1 MARRSTKRRAR
12 DIAEQGERVAVSSDA
27 GTIALAN
34 VVEHGKRQAAL
45 VLLEVLE
52 LRTETRPATGRTAVH
67 PQRTAHAVVGRRCVA
82 QHPLEL
88 VDGGTRRGP
97 AQLEQLGDK
106 VVGLADD
113 RLRDGAHVQ

>member
-1 MARRSTKRRAR
+1 MSRKRRVPLLAREPSEHDTLDRGEVAGLQLVARRSTKRRAR

-34 VVEHGKRQAAL
+34 VVEHGKRQAAI

-67 PQRTAHAVVGRRCVA
+67 PQRTAHAVVGR
-82 QHPLEL
+82 
-88 VDGGTRRGP
+88 
-97 AQLEQLGDK
+97 
-106 VVGLADD
+106 
-113 RLRDGAHVQ
+113 